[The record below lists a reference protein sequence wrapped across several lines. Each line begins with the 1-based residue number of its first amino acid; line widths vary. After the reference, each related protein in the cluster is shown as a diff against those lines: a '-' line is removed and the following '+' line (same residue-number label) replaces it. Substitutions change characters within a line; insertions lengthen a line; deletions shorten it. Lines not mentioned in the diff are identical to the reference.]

1 MTTPIREQLSD
12 VFQSAFDDLGHRPEF
27 GRVVESDKAAPFQCN
42 GAMAAVGEAKKRG
55 EKQSPREVA
64 TAVVAKTENAPIVG
78 SQEIAG
84 PGFIN
89 IHPSDAAVTEQ
100 ANALRADKR
109 AGASTIADPDT
120 VVIDYGGMNVAKPM
134 HVGHL
139 RASVIGD
146 ALKRILRFR
155 GHTVIGDIHLGDWG
169 LQMGHLIA
177 ELAEEQPDLPYFD
190 PEITE
195 GYPSEPPVTI
205 KDLSRLYPQASGRA
219 KADPARMKKS
229 RTATAEMQ
237 KGRPGYR
244 ALLQHFIDV
253 SVAEL
258 KRDLARLG
266 VEFDLWNG
274 EMCVDP
280 LIPGMVE
287 GLMKEGVAEV
297 DDGAT
302 IVRVAQ
308 DDDKADVPPVILLS
322 RTGAALYHTSD
333 MATIVDRLE
342 TYGRDVKMLYV
353 VDQRQAQHFEQV
365 FRASAK
371 AGWLPRAAM
380 EHLGFGTMNGRDGK
394 PFKTR
399 DGGVLKLSDLMDQ
412 ATEQATARL
421 EEAGL
426 GRELSPDEFKDIA
439 HKVAI
444 AALKFA
450 DLQNPRMTNYV
461 FDLERFVAF
470 EGKTG
475 PYLLYA
481 CVRIKSLLRK
491 ADGQGAKP
499 GEIAPAHPSETALVL
514 ALDNFDAAL
523 AGAED
528 KRAPHI
534 LCDHVYRV
542 AQAFSKFYTDCPV
555 LAEGVDADTRA
566 SRLGLAAL
574 TLRQLELGLDLL
586 GIEVPERM

>member
-1 MTTPIREQLSD
+1 MSDILSTLT
-12 VFQSAFDDLGHRPEF
+12 QTYGEAFAAEGHDREF

-42 GAMAAVGEAKKRG
+42 GAMAAAGAAKKRG
-55 EKQSPREVA
+55 EKLNPRAVA
-64 TAVVAKTENAPIVG
+64 ESVVARVEGEPGIAA
-78 SQEIAG
+78 QEIAG

-89 IHPSDAAVTEQ
+89 ITPSADLVAERAREIAADPRV
-100 ANALRADKR
+100 
-109 AGASTIADPDT
+109 GASEVEAPDT

-155 GHTVIGDIHLGDWG
+155 GHAVTGDIHLGDWG

-177 ELAEEQPDLPYFD
+177 ELAEEQPGLPYFD
-190 PEITE
+190 PEITD
-195 GYPSEPPVTI
+195 GYPTEPPVTI
-205 KDLSRLYPQASGRA
+205 ADLSRLYPQASARA

-229 RTATAEMQ
+229 RMATAEMQ

-258 KRDLARLG
+258 KRDLGRLG

-287 GLMKEGVAEV
+287 GLLEAGVAEV

-302 IVRVAQ
+302 IVRVDEAS
-308 DDDKADVPPVILLS
+308 DKADVPPVILLS

-342 TYGRDVKMLYV
+342 NFGPDVKMLYV

-371 AGWLPRAAM
+371 AGWLPREAM

-412 ATEQATARL
+412 ATEQARARL
-421 EEAGL
+421 REAGL
-426 GRELSPDEFKDIA
+426 GQELSEAEFEDIA

-450 DLQNPRMTNYV
+450 DLSNPRMTNYI

-481 CVRIKSLLRK
+481 CVRIRSLLRR
-491 ADGQGAKP
+491 AAEMGVEA
-499 GEIAPAHPSETALVL
+499 GEVSPQHPSEVALVL
-514 ALDNFDAAL
+514 ALDGFDRAL
-523 AGAED
+523 SGAEA

-555 LAEGVDADTRA
+555 LADGVEAQVRA
-566 SRLGLAAL
+566 SRLAL
-574 TLRQLELGLDLL
+574 CEVVLRQLELGLGLL